1 MSRLTDKQ
9 AAEQLAAAENIVLLL
24 HQSPDGDTVG
34 CGYALAHA
42 LTALGKRV
50 QVRCSDP
57 IPEKY
62 AYFTAENP
70 FDTPIEPDFLCA
82 VDVADPQLLGS
93 LQPLADRVDLC
104 IDHHAAN
111 RAFARACLLDA
122 TCGAACMVVRR
133 VIAALGVPLTPLM
146 ANALYTGLSTDTGC
160 FKYPNTTPAAHRLAA
175 ELMEAGAD
183 YAHINEWMFDRKSP
197 SRLELERRALDS
209 IRYACDGRCAFMT
222 ITAETM
228 RLSGAAE
235 QDTDG
240 LAALPRQIE
249 GVLVGVTL
257 RQKEAGVFKV
267 SIRTNAQVNAAAIAN
282 RLGGGGHAGAAGCTV
297 SGNADEAAATVL
309 AAIQATIPEWNTA
322 E

>member
-1 MSRLTDKQ
+1 
-9 AAEQLAAAENIVLLL
+9 
-24 HQSPDGDTVG
+24 
-34 CGYALAHA
+34 
-42 LTALGKRV
+42 
-50 QVRCSDP
+50 
-57 IPEKY
+57 
-62 AYFTAENP
+62 
-70 FDTPIEPDFLCA
+70 
-82 VDVADPQLLGS
+82 
-93 LQPLADRVDLC
+93 
-104 IDHHAAN
+104 
-111 RAFARACLLDA
+111 
-122 TCGAACMVVRR
+122 
-133 VIAALGVPLTPLM
+133 
-146 ANALYTGLSTDTGC
+146 
-160 FKYPNTTPAAHRLAA
+160 
-175 ELMEAGAD
+175 
-183 YAHINEWMFDRKSP
+183 
-197 SRLELERRALDS
+197 
-209 IRYACDGRCAFMT
+209 MT